1 MNRKLKSIFNSLEAS
16 PEIKEKKCD
25 KKVRQLRSTYSSL
38 EVGTGLD
45 SDTLKNRITRLCISL
60 QEQVSDPTIKTWIR
74 KIQSES
80 DKLYND
86 MNDDPGELDFS
97 LSWSVDDD

>member
-1 MNRKLKSIFNSLEAS
+1 MNRKFKSIFNSLEAS

-38 EVGTGLD
+38 EVDTGLN

-60 QEQVSDPTIKTWIR
+60 QDQVSDPNLKTMIR

-80 DKLYND
+80 DKLYNE
-86 MNDDPGELDFS
+86 MNDDPGDPDFS
-97 LSWSVDDD
+97 LCWSVDDE

>member
-1 MNRKLKSIFNSLEAS
+1 MEAS

-38 EVGTGLD
+38 EVDTGLN

-60 QEQVSDPTIKTWIR
+60 QDQVSDPNLKIMIR

-86 MNDDPGELDFS
+86 MNDDPGDPDFS
-97 LSWSVDDD
+97 LCWSVDDE